1 MVTDPISDLIIRI
14 KNAGPVKQATVSLPY
29 SKLKHAIAD
38 ALKKHGFVASVASVD
53 VNGKGIGSTLEIGVA
68 YDGVKPKVS
77 DVQRIS
83 KSSRRIYKGAGD
95 ITPVQNGY
103 GALILSTSKG
113 IMTDK
118 EARKAKIGGEAL
130 FKIW

>member
-14 KNAGPVKQATVSLPY
+14 KNAGPVRKEIVSLSY
-29 SKLKHAIAD
+29 SKLKHAIAEV
-38 ALKKHGFVASVASVD
+38 LKNHKFVASVEAK
-53 VNGKGIGSTLEIGVA
+53 GKGKDATLEIGVA
-68 YDGVKPKVS
+68 YDGIKPRIN
-77 DVQRIS
+77 DVERIS
-83 KSSRRIYKGAGD
+83 KSSRRVYKGATE
-95 ITPVQNGY
+95 INPVRNGF
-103 GALILSTSKG
+103 GCLILSTSKG

>member
-14 KNAGPVKQATVSLPY
+14 KNAGPVRKESVSLPY
-29 SKLKHAIAD
+29 SKLKHAIAEV
-38 ALKKHGFVASVASVD
+38 LKNHKFVTSVEAK
-53 VNGKGIGSTLEIGVA
+53 GKGVEATLEIGIA
-68 YDGVKPKVS
+68 YDGTKPRVN

-83 KSSRRIYKGAGD
+83 KPSRRIYKGA
-95 ITPVQNGY
+95 TESVPVRNGL
-103 GALILSTSKG
+103 GATILSTSKG

-118 EARKAKIGGEAL
+118 EARKAKVGGEAL

>member
-14 KNAGPVKQATVSLPY
+14 KNAGPVRKEIVSLPY
-29 SKLKHAIAD
+29 SKLKLAIAEV
-38 ALKKHGFVASVASVD
+38 LKKHKFITSAEVK
-53 VNGKGIGSTLEIGVA
+53 GKGIESTLEIGVA
-68 YDGVKPKVS
+68 YNGTEPRVNGVERV
-77 DVQRIS
+77 S
-83 KSSRRIYKGAGD
+83 KSSLRVYKGATE
-95 ITPVQNGY
+95 INSVRNGF
-103 GALILSTSKG
+103 GSLIISTSKG

>member
-14 KNAGPVKQATVSLPY
+14 KNAGTVRKETVSMPH
-29 SKLKHAIAD
+29 SKLKQAIAEV
-38 ALKKHGFVASVASVD
+38 LKNHKFISSVEVK
-53 VNGKGIGSTLEIGVA
+53 GKGVDATLEIGIA
-68 YDGVKPKVS
+68 YNGTTPRVNGVERV
-77 DVQRIS
+77 S
-83 KSSRRIYKGAGD
+83 KSSLRVYKGAD
-95 ITPVQNGY
+95 EINSVQNGF
-103 GALILSTSKG
+103 GSMIISTSKG

>member
-14 KNAGPVKQATVSLPY
+14 KNAGPVRKETVAMPY
-29 SKLKHAIAD
+29 SKLKHAIAEV
-38 ALKKHGFVASVASVD
+38 LKKHKFINSVEVK
-53 VNGKGIGSTLEIGVA
+53 GKGIEATLEIGIA
-68 YDGVKPKVS
+68 YNGTKPRIN
-77 DVQRIS
+77 DVERVS
-83 KSSRRIYKGAGD
+83 KSSLRVYKGATE
-95 ITPVQNGY
+95 ISSVQNGF
-103 GALILSTSKG
+103 GSLIISTSKG

>member
-14 KNAGPVKQATVSLPY
+14 KNAGPVRKEVVSLPY
-29 SKLKHAIAD
+29 SKLKHAIAEV
-38 ALKKHGFVASVASVD
+38 LKNHKFVSSVEVK
-53 VNGKGIGSTLEIGVA
+53 GKGIESTLDIGIA
-68 YDGVKPKVS
+68 YDGAKPRVN

-83 KSSRRIYKGAGD
+83 KSSRRVYKGATE
-95 ITPVQNGY
+95 INSVRNGF
-103 GALILSTSKG
+103 GSLIISTSKG

>member
-1 MVTDPISDLIIRI
+1 MVSDPISDLIIRI
-14 KNAGPVKQATVSLPY
+14 KNAGPVKQAVVSLPY
-29 SKLKHAIAD
+29 SKLKHAIAET
-38 ALKKHGFVASVASVD
+38 LKKHGYIATVG
-53 VNGKGIGSTLEIGVA
+53 VNGKGIGSTLEVGVA
-68 YDGVKPKVS
+68 YDGVKPRVT

-83 KSSRRIYKGAGD
+83 KSSRRIYKGAAD

-103 GALILSTSKG
+103 GSLILSTSKG

>member
-14 KNAGPVKQATVSLPY
+14 KNAGPVKQAVVSLPY
-29 SKLKHAIAD
+29 SKLKHAVAD
-38 ALKKHGFVASVASVD
+38 TLKKHGFVASVD
-53 VNGKGIGSTLEIGVA
+53 VNGKGIGSTLEVGVA
-68 YDGVKPKVS
+68 YDGIKPRVT

-83 KSSRRIYKGAGD
+83 KSSRRIYKGATEIGS
-95 ITPVQNGY
+95 VQNGY

-118 EARKAKIGGEAL
+118 EARKTKIGGEAL

>member
-1 MVTDPISDLIIRI
+1 MVSDPISDLIIRI
-14 KNAGPVKQATVSLPY
+14 KNAGPVKQTAISLPY

-38 ALKKHGFVASVASVD
+38 VLKKHGYVASVD
-53 VNGKGIGSTLEIGVA
+53 TNGKGVGSTLEIGVA
-68 YDGVKPKVS
+68 YDGIKPKVT

-83 KSSRRIYKGAGD
+83 KSSRRIYKGAGELNS
-95 ITPVQNGY
+95 VRNGF
-103 GALILSTSKG
+103 GSLILSTSKG

-118 EARKAKIGGEAL
+118 EARKAKVGGEAL

>member
-14 KNAGPVKQATVSLPY
+14 KNAGPVRQETVSLPY
-29 SKLKHAIAD
+29 SKLKQAIAEV
-38 ALKKHGFVASVASVD
+38 LKKHKFITSVEAK
-53 VNGKGIGSTLEIGVA
+53 GKGVDSTLEIGIA
-68 YDGVKPKVS
+68 YDGVKPRIN
-77 DVQRIS
+77 DVERVS
-83 KSSRRIYKGAGD
+83 KSSLRIYKGAGE
-95 ITPVQNGY
+95 IASVRNGF
-103 GALILSTSKG
+103 GSLILSTSKG

>member
-1 MVTDPISDLIIRI
+1 MVSDPISDLIIRI
-14 KNAGPVKQATVSLPY
+14 KNAGPVKQANISLPY
-29 SKLKHAIAD
+29 SKLKHAVAD
-38 ALKKHGFVASVASVD
+38 VLKKHGFVASVEAK
-53 VNGKGIGSTLEIGVA
+53 GKGIDSTLEIGVA
-68 YDGVKPKVS
+68 YDGTKPRVT

-95 ITPVQNGY
+95 LSSVRNGF
-103 GALILSTSKG
+103 GSLIISTSKG

-118 EARKAKIGGEAL
+118 EARKAKVGGEAL

>member
-14 KNAGPVKQATVSLPY
+14 KNAGPVRQQTVSMPY
-29 SKLKHAIAD
+29 SKLKHAVAGV
-38 ALKKHGFVASVASVD
+38 LKNHKFVASVESK
-53 VNGKGIGSTLEIGVA
+53 GKGKEAVLEVGIA
-68 YDGVKPKVS
+68 YDAVNKPRVN

-83 KSSRRIYKGAGD
+83 KSSRRIYKGAGELGS
-95 ITPVQNGY
+95 VRSGF
-103 GALILSTSKG
+103 GSLILSTSKG

-118 EARKAKIGGEAL
+118 EARKAKVGGEAL

>member
-1 MVTDPISDLIIRI
+1 MVSDPISDLIIRI
-14 KNAGPVKQATVSLPY
+14 KNAGPVRQANISLPY
-29 SKLKHAIAD
+29 SKLKHSIAEV
-38 ALKKHGFVASVASVD
+38 LKNHKFIASVEEK
-53 VNGKGIGSTLEIGVA
+53 GKGVGATLEIGIA
-68 YDGVKPKVS
+68 YDATNKPRVN

-83 KSSRRIYKGAGD
+83 KSSRRVYNGASEIGS
-95 ITPVQNGY
+95 VRNGF
-103 GALILSTSKG
+103 GSLILSTSKG

>member
-14 KNAGPVKQATVSLPY
+14 KNAGPVRKETVSLPY
-29 SKLKHAIAD
+29 SNLKHAIAEV
-38 ALKKHGFVASVASVD
+38 LKKHKFITSVEAK
-53 VNGKGIGSTLEIGVA
+53 GKGVESTLEIGIA
-68 YDGVKPKVS
+68 YDGIKPRVNG
-77 DVQRIS
+77 VERIS
-83 KSSRRIYKGAGD
+83 KSSRRIYKGATD
-95 ITPVQNGY
+95 ISSVQSGF
-103 GALILSTSKG
+103 GSMILSTSKG

>member
-14 KNAGPVKQATVSLPY
+14 KNAGPVRKEVVSMPY
-29 SKLKHAIAD
+29 SKLKHAIAEV
-38 ALKKHGFVASVASVD
+38 LKNHKFITSVEMK
-53 VNGKGIGSTLEIGVA
+53 GKGIESTLEVGIA
-68 YDGVKPKVS
+68 YNGTKPRIN
-77 DVQRIS
+77 DVERVS
-83 KSSRRIYKGAGD
+83 KSSRRIYKGATE
-95 ITPVQNGY
+95 IASVKNGF
-103 GALILSTSKG
+103 GSLILSTSKG

>member
-14 KNAGPVKQATVSLPY
+14 KNAGPVRKETVSLPY
-29 SKLKHAIAD
+29 SKLKHAIAEV
-38 ALKKHGFVASVASVD
+38 LKNHKFVTSVEVK
-53 VNGKGIGSTLEIGVA
+53 GKGVESTLEIGIA
-68 YDGVKPKVS
+68 YEGTKPRVN

-83 KSSRRIYKGAGD
+83 KSSRRIYKGATE
-95 ITPVQNGY
+95 INSVRNGF
-103 GALILSTSKG
+103 GSLILSTSKG

>member
-14 KNAGPVKQATVSLPY
+14 KNAGPVRKEIVSLPY
-29 SKLKHAIAD
+29 SKLKQAIAEV
-38 ALKKHGFVASVASVD
+38 LKNHKFVSSVEAK
-53 VNGKGIGSTLEIGVA
+53 GKGVEATLEIGIA
-68 YDGVKPKVS
+68 YGADNKPRVN

-83 KSSRRIYKGAGD
+83 KPSRRVYKGATE
-95 ITPVQNGY
+95 INSVRNGF
-103 GALILSTSKG
+103 GSLILSTSKG

-118 EARKAKIGGEAL
+118 EARKAKLGGEAL

>member
-14 KNAGPVKQATVSLPY
+14 KNAGPVKQATVSMPY
-29 SKLKHAIAD
+29 SKLKHAVAEV
-38 ALKKHGFVASVASVD
+38 LKKHGFVASVET
-53 VNGKGIGSTLEIGVA
+53 NGKGVGSTLEIGVA
-68 YDGVKPKVS
+68 YDGVKPKVT

-83 KSSRRIYKGAGD
+83 KSSRRIYKGVGD
-95 ITPVQNGY
+95 IIPVRNGF

>member
-14 KNAGPVKQATVSLPY
+14 KNAGPVHKETVSLPY
-29 SKLKHAIAD
+29 SKLKHAIAEV
-38 ALKKHGFVASVASVD
+38 LKNHKFISSVEVK
-53 VNGKGIGSTLEIGVA
+53 GKGVESTLEIGIA
-68 YDGVKPKVS
+68 YEGKNPRVNDVERVSKPSLRV
-77 DVQRIS
+77 
-83 KSSRRIYKGAGD
+83 YKGSTK
-95 ITPVQNGY
+95 INSVQNGF
-103 GALILSTSKG
+103 GSLILSTSKG

>member
-14 KNAGPVKQATVSLPY
+14 KNAGPVRKETVSLPY
-29 SKLKHAIAD
+29 SKLKQAIAEV
-38 ALKKHGFVASVASVD
+38 LKNHKFISSVEVK
-53 VNGKGIGSTLEIGVA
+53 GKGVESVLEIGIA
-68 YDGVKPKVS
+68 YDGIKPRIN
-77 DVQRIS
+77 DVERVS
-83 KSSRRIYKGAGD
+83 KSSLRVYKGATELGS
-95 ITPVQNGY
+95 VRNGL
-103 GALILSTSKG
+103 GCLIVSTSKG